1 MNHAQTLEKLKTMRL
16 FGMENALRT
25 TTETRESY
33 TADEIVTYLTESEW
47 NDREERKF
55 HRNLKAARFRYQA
68 SVEEI
73 DFQSTR
79 NLDKNAFLRLADCSF
94 IRKKENLILTGPT
107 GTGKSFIASALGH
120 QACTRGYKV
129 AYHSAGKLFSK
140 LKMARADATWHNLIN
155 RIEKMDLLI
164 LDDFGLHPLDAQSR
178 LDLLEIIEDRHG
190 RRSTIIATQIP
201 VSAWFDLIGE
211 KTIADAILDRIVHT
225 AHRIELSGESM
236 RKMKGK

>member
-25 TTETRESY
+25 TMETREPY
-33 TADEIVTYLTESEW
+33 TADEIVAYLTESEW

-55 HRNLKAARFRYQA
+55 DRNLKAARFRYQA

-79 NLDKNAFLRLADCSF
+79 NLDKNAFIRLADCSF

-107 GTGKSFIASALGH
+107 GTGKSFVASALGH
-120 QACTRGYKV
+120 QACARGYKV
-129 AYHSAGKLFSK
+129 AYHSTGKLFSR

-236 RKMKGK
+236 RKMKRK